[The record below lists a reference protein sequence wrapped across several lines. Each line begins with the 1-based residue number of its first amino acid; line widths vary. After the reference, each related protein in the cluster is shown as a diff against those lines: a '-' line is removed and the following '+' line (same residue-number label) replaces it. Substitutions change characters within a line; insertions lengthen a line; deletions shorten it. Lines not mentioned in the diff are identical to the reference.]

1 MSRVPK
7 RESSDTMVPDV
18 AVLMRKIR
26 RFARE
31 RDWEQFHTPKNL
43 AMALSV
49 EASEI
54 VEIFQWLTGAQSRE
68 LPEKKRADLV
78 DELADTYIYLLK
90 LADQF
95 GVDLNEAA
103 TLKLRKNALKYP
115 VSKARGS
122 AKKYTEF

>member
-1 MSRVPK
+1 MTADR
-7 RESSDTMVPDV
+7 TN
-18 AVLMRKIR
+18 LMRKIR

-31 RDWEQFHTPKNL
+31 RDWEQFHSPKNL

-54 VEIFQWLTGAQSRE
+54 VELFQWLTEAESRN
-68 LPEKKRADLV
+68 LPEKKVRDLA

-95 GVDLNEAA
+95 GIDLTRAA
-103 TLKLRKNALKYP
+103 TAKLKRNALKCP

-122 AKKYTEF
+122 AKKYTEL

>member
-1 MSRVPK
+1 MNAELAS
-7 RESSDTMVPDV
+7 
-18 AVLMRKIR
+18 LMRRIK

-54 VEIFQWLTGAQSRE
+54 VELFQWLTEAESRNLSE
-68 LPEKKRADLV
+68 GKVRDLA

-90 LADQF
+90 LADRF
-95 GVDLNEAA
+95 GIDLTQAA
-103 TLKLRKNALKYP
+103 MAKLKKNALKYP
-115 VSKARGS
+115 ISKARGS
-122 AKKYTEF
+122 AKKYNEL

>member
-1 MSRVPK
+1 MTTAPG
-7 RESSDTMVPDV
+7 V

-54 VEIFQWLTGAQSRE
+54 VEIFQWLTEAQSRK
-68 LPEKKRADLV
+68 LSEKKRADLV

-90 LADQF
+90 LADRF
-95 GVDLNEAA
+95 DIDLNQAA
-103 TLKLRKNALKYP
+103 TIKLRKNALKYP

>member
-1 MSRVPK
+1 MNAELASLLR
-7 RESSDTMVPDV
+7 R
-18 AVLMRKIR
+18 IQ

-49 EASEI
+49 EASEV
-54 VEIFQWLTGAQSRE
+54 VELFQWLTVAESRK
-68 LPEKKRADLV
+68 LPESKVRDLA

-95 GVDLNEAA
+95 GIDLNQAA
-103 TLKLRKNALKYP
+103 TAKLKKNAVKYP

-122 AKKYTEF
+122 AKKYTEL